1 MNALVSVIIP
11 TYNSDRYIAAAIRS
25 VLAQT
30 YPHWEILVID
40 DGSQDETQQILQP
53 MVEQYGDR
61 LHYIYQAN
69 QGVSAARNRGIEA
82 ATGEFVAFLDADDI
96 FLADKLAA
104 QIAVFAAQPHLG
116 MVHSGWRRVDAAGNP
131 LLDVEPWQEIPTLD
145 LESWL
150 RWKPVLPSAMMFR
163 RQWLV
168 EAGGFDSRF
177 PPAEDTEL
185 VLRLALRGCEAAWLR
200 QITVL
205 YRQHA
210 DSAMYKGLPQ
220 ARSLAT
226 VLDHFFAQPDV
237 PPHIRLLEPDI
248 RYSTWVWIGWYLYD
262 TGHLLEMGQA
272 LQQAWQYS
280 PYPPLEAIINWVES
294 FAAFS
299 KNIGKV
305 LDTEGLVTSAQWQD
319 VTTWV
324 SQNNEQLTINN

>member
-61 LHYIYQAN
+61 LHYIYQTN

-96 FLADKLAA
+96 FLPDKLAA
-104 QIAVFAAQPHLG
+104 QIAVFAEQPQLG

-131 LLDVEPWQEIPTLD
+131 LLNVEPWQEIPTLD

-168 EAGGFDSRF
+168 EVGGFDSRF

-226 VLDHFFAQPDV
+226 VLDYFFAQPDV

-262 TGHLLEMGQA
+262 TGHWVEMGQV

-280 PYPPLEAIINWVES
+280 PHPALEAMVNWVES

-305 LDTEGLVTSAQWQD
+305 LDTEGLVTSAQWQE
-319 VTTWV
+319 VTAWV
-324 SQNNEQLTINN
+324 MANSFC

>member
-1 MNALVSVIIP
+1 MNPIVSVVIP
-11 TYNSDRYIAAAIRS
+11 TYNSDRYIAAAIDS

-30 YPHWEILVID
+30 YPHWEILVVD
-40 DGSQDETQQILQP
+40 DGSQDRTQQILQP
-53 MVEQYGDR
+53 IVREVGDR
-61 LHYIYQAN
+61 LRYIYQTN

-82 ATGEFVAFLDADDI
+82 ARGEFVAFLDADDI
-96 FLADKLAA
+96 FLPDKLAA
-104 QIAVFAAQPHLG
+104 QIEVFAVQTQLG
-116 MVHSGWRRVDAAGNP
+116 MVHSGWRRVDAVGKP
-131 LLDVEPWQEIPTLD
+131 LLDVEPWREIPTLD

-163 RQWLV
+163 RQWLL

-185 VLRLALRGCEAAWLR
+185 VLRLALRGCKAAWLR

-205 YRQHA
+205 YRQHE

-220 ARSLAT
+220 ARSLSA

-248 RYSTWVWIGWYLYD
+248 RYSTWVWIGWYLYG
-262 TGHLLEMGQA
+262 TGHLVEMGEA

-280 PYPPLEAIINWVES
+280 PYSALEAIINWVES

-305 LDTEGLVTSAQWQD
+305 LDAEVLVTSAQWQD
-319 VTTWV
+319 VTAWV
-324 SQNNEQLTINN
+324 SQNNEKLSIKN

>member
-11 TYNSDRYIAAAIRS
+11 TYNSDRYIVAAIRS

-61 LHYIYQAN
+61 LHYIYQTN

-96 FLADKLAA
+96 FLPDKLAA
-104 QIAVFAAQPHLG
+104 QIAVFAEQPQLG

-131 LLDVEPWQEIPTLD
+131 LLNVEPWQEIPTLD

-168 EAGGFDSRF
+168 EVGGFDSRF

-226 VLDHFFAQPDV
+226 VLDYFFAQPDV

-262 TGHLLEMGQA
+262 TGHWVEMGQV

-280 PYPPLEAIINWVES
+280 PHPALEAMVNWVES

-305 LDTEGLVTSAQWQD
+305 LDTEGLVTSAQWQE
-319 VTTWV
+319 VTAWV
-324 SQNNEQLTINN
+324 MANSFC